1 MLKDLMKE
9 IKRYALKIFGGPKG
23 SGLGKRASIHL
34 FDKDNRGI
42 GRVDF
47 WDAEMDLPA
56 DENSEM
62 NGIILSL
69 HAARMVNV
77 VDMLRNE
84 EPCFIAWQESIKNA
98 YISTGQE
105 PVGEGE

>member
-1 MLKDLMKE
+1 MKE

-23 SGLGKRASIHL
+23 SGSGKRASIHL

-42 GRVDF
+42 GRIDF
-47 WDAEMDLPA
+47 WDADLTLPA
-56 DENSEM
+56 DENSDL
-62 NGIILSL
+62 NGITLSL
-69 HAARMVNV
+69 YASMLDNV